1 MANDNRVFY
10 IAAEVHRR
18 LGTDA
23 KVDTIKPLERLT
35 KQYLDAALAYC
46 NTDHVE
52 PAMEAIVCETVTAAW
67 LRGGDE
73 GMNASSVGGQSAT
86 YSDQWNDMFN
96 RLRRAGLRRWRT

>member
-1 MANDNRVFY
+1 MAYEISVIN
-10 IAAEVHRR
+10 IAAEARRR

-23 KVDTIKPLERLT
+23 GDDARQPLERLT

-46 NTDHVE
+46 NADDAD
-52 PAMEAIVCETVTAAW
+52 PAMDAIVCEAVMAAW

-73 GMNASSVGGQSAT
+73 GVSASSAGGQSAT
-86 YSDQWNDMFN
+86 YSDQWNDMFT